1 MDTALLALGFRDMIK
16 KENQMEKKLEHEMET
31 ENILGLV

>member
-1 MDTALLALGFRDMIK
+1 MLGLGFRGIIK